1 MKELYRRLWSHR
13 PSHRASRIIIL
24 AVTGLAIFASYVL
37 PLAFRPSG
45 YELAVGD
52 VAPYDIQAPYALS
65 YESEVL
71 TERARAEMEKK
82 VSSVYLPAD
91 PAISR
96 QQIEKMRSILYFI
109 NTVRQDAYASFQQK
123 VEDLSMMVDI
133 KITPA
138 VAEQLINLSTSRWES
153 VQREAESVLEQMM
166 RNTIREDRL
175 AEYRRNVPSLI
186 SYSVPPEAS
195 EVIINLVTP
204 MVVAN
209 SLFSQ
214 EQTEAARQDAR
225 ESVAPVM
232 QSFMVDEAIVLRG
245 QVIGAKEWEALLK
258 YELVQLKTGIREMA
272 GAAAVIILMGG
283 FLTLYFRRRFIAPA
297 DNLLALMVIAA
308 MMILFLLAARIFIP
322 NRAVLPYLFPLPA
335 FGLTLAAMYSSVE
348 IAMIFSLVISI
359 LAAYGLPNT
368 LDLTVFYF
376 MSSLCGVLILGRGR
390 RMVSFVFSALAVG
403 VAGGTVV
410 LAYRLPDGLTDW
422 FGLATLLGTAFLN
435 GVFSTSLA
443 LVLQF
448 LFSWLTGTTTALQL
462 LELSRPDHPLLQYIL
477 RNAPG
482 TYQHSLQVANL
493 AEQAAEAIGADAL
506 LVRVGALYHDA
517 GKANN
522 PQFFI
527 ENQAG
532 SRLNPHDDLDPAFSA
547 SVIIQ
552 HVSDG
557 DILARKH
564 RLPAGIRAFIL
575 EHHGTLLTR
584 YQYARAIEK
593 SDGHAELVSQA
604 AFRYPGPRPKSRET
618 ALLMLADGVEARAR
632 ATVPKNH
639 EELRDLI
646 KQAFDYYEHEG
657 QLDETRLTLRDLN
670 LASESFFNT
679 LKGMYHPRIHYP
691 EIKQKQP
698 AAGQPQPEPE
708 KLPGNGS

>member
-1 MKELYRRLWSHR
+1 M
-13 PSHRASRIIIL
+13 
-24 AVTGLAIFASYVL
+24 TGLVIYASYVL

-45 YELAVGD
+45 YELSIGD

-65 YESEVL
+65 YESAVL

-91 PAISR
+91 PVISR
-96 QQIEKMRSILYFI
+96 LQIERLRAILYFI
-109 NTVRQDAYASFQQK
+109 STARQDAYASFQQK
-123 VEDLSMMVDI
+123 TEDLSMMVDI
-133 KITPA
+133 EITPA
-138 VAEQLINLSTSRWES
+138 LAEQLINLNTNRWDS
-153 VQREAESVLEQMM
+153 VQREAVSVLEQMM

-186 SYSVPPEAS
+186 SYSTPPDAS
-195 EVIINLVTP
+195 EVIVNLVTP
-204 MVVAN
+204 MVTAN

-214 EQTEAARQDAR
+214 EQTEAARQEAR
-225 ESVAPVM
+225 AAVDPVM
-232 QSFMVDEAIVLRG
+232 QSFMSDEAIVLRG
-245 QVIGAKEWEALLK
+245 QVIGAAEWEALLK
-258 YELVQLKTGIREMA
+258 YELVQFKTGIKEMA
-272 GAAAVIILMGG
+272 STAAVIILMGG
-283 FLTLYFRRRFIAPA
+283 FLVLYFRRRFIAPA
-297 DNLLALMVIAA
+297 DNLLSLMVIAL
-308 MMILFLLAARIFIP
+308 MIIGFLVTARVIIP
-322 NRAVLPYLFPLPA
+322 NRTVVPYLFPLPA
-335 FGLTLAAMYSSVE
+335 FGLTLAALYSSVE
-348 IAMIFSLVISI
+348 IAMIFSLVISV

-376 MSSLCGVLILGRGR
+376 MTSLSGVLILGRGR
-390 RMVSFVFSALAVG
+390 RMVSFVYSALAVG
-403 VAGGTVV
+403 VAGGAVV
-410 LAYRLPDGLTDW
+410 VAYRLPNGITDW
-422 FGLATLLGTAFLN
+422 FGLATLMGTAFLN
-435 GVFSTSLA
+435 GVISTSLA

-462 LELSRPDHPLLQYIL
+462 LELSRPDHPLLQTIL

-493 AEQAAEAIGADAL
+493 AEQAAEAIGADGL

-547 SVIIQ
+547 SIIIQ

-557 DILARKH
+557 DALARKH

-584 YQYARAIEK
+584 YQYARAIEA
-593 SDGHAELVSQA
+593 SEGHANLVNQA
-604 AFRYPGPRPKSRET
+604 LFRYPGPRPKSRET

-632 ATVPKNH
+632 ASVPKNL

-646 KQAFDYYEHEG
+646 KQAFDYYEREG

-670 LASESFFNT
+670 VAGESFFNT

-691 EIKQKQP
+691 EIKIHQP
-698 AAGQPQPEPE
+698 VAEETLAESE
-708 KLPGNGS
+708 KFPKNGA